1 MGFLRDILIIRE
13 RKRLRREKAPAS
25 KRLAVSPMFKN
36 TFAAD
41 RVLADRMRSNGVP
54 RWKRAL
60 MIFLLR

>member
-13 RKRLRREKAPAS
+13 RKRLRREKAAVA

-41 RVLADRMRSNGVP
+41 RVLADRMQSNGVP